1 MKARNLLLLTSTL
14 LVAPAIVHAQET
26 AVQDSVP
33 ETKEVKNRNVML
45 NASSDNQPRQIS
57 IGLPSSLLTT
67 IYEDGLPVSYG
78 IWPCLP
84 YCYWTGSAMHSRV
97 GLTSIGENAI
107 TNGSVNYSVDSYTRE
122 GGEQV

>member
-57 IGLPSSLLTT
+57 IGLPSSLSTT
-67 IYEDGLPVSYG
+67 IMKMDYLFHMVSGPVFP
-78 IWPCLP
+78 IA
-84 YCYWTGSAMHSRV
+84 TGRAV
-97 GLTSIGENAI
+97 QCIA
-107 TNGSVNYSVDSYTRE
+107 V
-122 GGEQV
+122 